1 MLESSV
7 AHKQAWGQYFTPPA
21 LASFMADLA
30 ARVPGRR
37 VRVLDPGAG
46 TGALGLALA
55 RELLERGSV
64 ECVEL
69 YCVESEPHAHRELER
84 SLAAAKAEFG
94 DRLEATSFTHD
105 FLDFAEKHSGLPQI
119 DVAIANPPYFKLSPN
134 DERGGDAP
142 NIYARFMDIAAT
154 LLGDG
159 GRLCFVVP
167 RSYASGPYFRRFRRR
182 FHESMQLEQV
192 HVFESRR
199 AAFERDAVL
208 QENIVVSYAKRLP
221 QPGDRVEISVSH
233 GLGDLHERRRFDV
246 ARTDVIGADADAVV
260 SLPTTPTQLQLV
272 RRIQALP
279 HTLATL
285 DLQVSTGPIVPF
297 RATQLL
303 ADADCK
309 HPTVPLLWLQH
320 VKRGRVTWPLGSGFR
335 KPERVRSGAGK
346 LLVPTANYVVLRRF
360 SAKEEPR
367 RLTAAPL
374 LARDWPTT
382 HIGLENHL
390 NYIHRAGAGLSVE
403 EARGLAAVLNSR
415 VLDEYIR
422 VVSGNTQV
430 SATELRALP
439 LPTRQFIVRL
449 GKFGD
454 DEEKIERLLAELL
467 DEQHRGADAT
477 VQLPIPGQS
486 TSGISAS
493 VQVADIEAPSGAGK
507 PGRRTITNSRL

>member
-1 MLESSV
+1 MPSTRARTAVDPSHDLASDLGDALARGQRLRRETSV
-7 AHKQAWGQYFTPPA
+7 AHKQSWGQYFTPPS
-21 LASFMADLA
+21 LASFMASLSSLSMA
-30 ARVPGRR
+30 GRERSGCRR

-55 RELLERGSV
+55 RELLEQHAV

-69 YCVESEPHAHRELER
+69 YCVESEPHARRELEQA
-84 SLAAAKAEFG
+84 LAAVTTEFG
-94 DRLEATSFTHD
+94 SRFEATSFAHD
-105 FLDFAEKHSGLPQI
+105 FLEFAESRFGLPAI
-119 DVAIANPPYFKLSPN
+119 DIAIGNPPYFKLSPK

-142 NIYARFMDIAAT
+142 NIYARFMDIAAG
-154 LLGDG
+154 LLREG

-182 FHESMQLEQV
+182 LHESMQLEQV

-208 QENIVVSYAKRLP
+208 QENIVVAYAKRP
-221 QPGDRVEISVSH
+221 ARSGDRVEISASH
-233 GLGDLHERRRFDV
+233 GLADLHERRCFEV
-246 ARTDVIGADADAVV
+246 ARTDIVATDTEAIV
-260 SLPTTPTQLQLV
+260 SLPTTLSQLALV

-285 DLQVSTGPIVPF
+285 GLQVSTGPIVPF

-303 ADADCK
+303 ADAECED
-309 HPTVPLLWLQH
+309 PTVPLLWLQH
-320 VKRGRVTWPLGSGFR
+320 VRRGAVTWPLGPSFR
-335 KPERVRSGAGK
+335 KPERVRASAGK

-360 SAKEEPR
+360 SAKEESR

-374 LARDWPTT
+374 LARDCSTT

-390 NYIHRAGAGLSVE
+390 NYIHQAGEGLAAE
-403 EARGLAAVLNSR
+403 EARGLAALLNSQ

-439 LPTRQFIVRL
+439 LPERALIVRL
-449 GKFGD
+449 GEVAD
-454 DEEKIERLLAELL
+454 DEAEVERLLALELGC
-467 DEQHRGADAT
+467 ERGCER
-477 VQLPIPGQS
+477 G
-486 TSGISAS
+486 G
-493 VQVADIEAPSGAGK
+493 
-507 PGRRTITNSRL
+507 

>member
-1 MLESSV
+1 MLETLA
-7 AHKQAWGQYFTPPA
+7 AHKQTWGQYFTPPP
-21 LASFMADLA
+21 LASFMASLA
-30 ARVPGRR
+30 AAGLDRGVGGR
-37 VRVLDPGAG
+37 VRLLDPGAG

-55 RELLERGSV
+55 RELLEQRTV
-64 ECVEL
+64 NCVEL
-69 YCVESEPHAHRELER
+69 YCVESEPQARGELER
-84 SLAAAKAEFG
+84 ALAAAKTELG
-94 DRLEATSFTHD
+94 PRLEPTSFAHD
-105 FLDFAEKHSGLPQI
+105 FLEFAESRFGLPPI
-119 DVAIANPPYFKLSPN
+119 DLVIGNPPYFKLSPK
-134 DERGGDAP
+134 DTRGGDAP

-154 LLGDG
+154 LLRDG

-208 QENIVVSYAKRLP
+208 QENIVVSYAKRSKRA
-221 QPGDRVEISVSH
+221 GDQIQISVSH
-233 GLGDLHERRRFDV
+233 GLADLDERRCFEVSRADIV
-246 ARTDVIGADADAVV
+246 AADDEAVV
-260 SLPTTPTQLQLV
+260 SLPTTLSQLV
-272 RRIQALP
+272 LARRIQALP

-285 DLQVSTGPIVPF
+285 GLQVSTGPIVPF

-303 ADADCK
+303 ANADCPQ
-309 HPTVPLLWLQH
+309 PTVPLLWLQH
-320 VKRGRVTWPLGSGFR
+320 VRRGAVSWPLGSGFR
-335 KPERVRSGAGK
+335 KPERVRASAGR

-374 LARDWPTT
+374 LARDCSTT

-390 NYIHRAGAGLSVE
+390 NYIHRAGEGLDAE
-403 EARGLAAVLNSR
+403 EARGLSALLNSR

-439 LPTRQFIVRL
+439 LPGRSVIVRL
-449 GKFGD
+449 GRVAD
-454 DEEKIERLLAELL
+454 DAAKVERMLEAEL
-467 DEQHRGADAT
+467 AT
-477 VQLPIPGQS
+477 KG
-486 TSGISAS
+486 
-493 VQVADIEAPSGAGK
+493 
-507 PGRRTITNSRL
+507 